1 MAIQQNAN
9 MVDRFVRIILG
20 GACMLS
26 ASYIVPTSATPAIL
40 ALMVIGLYLM
50 FSGLAGHCLIY
61 KLFGVNTCK

>member
-1 MAIQQNAN
+1 MTIQLNAN

-26 ASYIVPTSATPAIL
+26 ASYIPMPTLAIL

-50 FSGLAGHCLIY
+50 FSGLAGQCLIY
-61 KLFGVNTCK
+61 RMLGINTCK